1 MLFISFIQ
9 VIFLNNYYLS
19 KLPKID
25 LNVAVK
31 ISQETAGFIENK
43 YTHFYGFTYI
53 HVHSYF
59 FIMTLIKLDA
69 VKNKK

>member
-1 MLFISFIQ
+1 MLFISFLQ

-25 LNVAVK
+25 LNLAVK

-43 YTHFYGFTYI
+43 YTHFYGFTYM
-53 HVHSYF
+53 
-59 FIMTLIKLDA
+59 FIVIFLLLL
-69 VKNKK
+69 